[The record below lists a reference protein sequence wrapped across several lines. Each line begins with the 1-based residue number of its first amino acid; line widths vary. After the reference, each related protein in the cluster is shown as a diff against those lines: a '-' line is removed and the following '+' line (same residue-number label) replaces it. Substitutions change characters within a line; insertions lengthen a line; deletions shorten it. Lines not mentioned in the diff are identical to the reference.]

1 MSLVT
6 ARGLHLSF
14 GKKVLFRDESFSIAA
29 KDRVGLV
36 GANGTGKSSLL
47 RILSGTQQPES
58 GELRFR
64 KGSRVGYLPQEL
76 AQLPAG
82 TLVESVLNF
91 VPGRRALE
99 LDLERLEEAVSDAD
113 SAEDQLELS
122 QELADRHAELE
133 EFEDRFGKHRAEEIL
148 SGLGFSPA
156 NFNEATS
163 TFSGGW
169 RMRGAL
175 AGLLLQDPE
184 LLLLDEPTNH
194 LDLPTLTWFEDFLRR
209 SRRALILVSHDRE
222 FLDRQIDSVL
232 ALEVEG
238 LRKYAGTYSDYRAQR
253 VRDLE
258 QLEARAA
265 RQQARRTEIQQ
276 FITRFGAKASKAR
289 QAQSRAKALEREEI
303 IEVQKERDTVR
314 FRFPPCPRAGREI
327 VALRG
332 IRKTFGDRIVYQSVD
347 ATVERGQRIAVVGVN
362 GAGKTTLLKLIAG
375 EIAPDAGTIAFGHNV
390 LPAYYAQHHT
400 DQLDSSATVIEEVRR
415 LVPDK
420 PESYVRGVLG
430 AFLFSGDDIDKPIGI
445 LSGGEKARVALAKLL
460 YLPGNFLLMDEPTNH
475 LDVESSEALI
485 QALKSY
491 EGTILFVSHNR
502 SFLNQL
508 ATQIWEACEG
518 TIVRHPG
525 NLDDYL
531 YHLRQERLAPPT
543 AQVQGEA
550 ANPGLLSQRPNKK
563 ELRRTEAEAR
573 NRRSALERPLRSEIE
588 RLESRIAA
596 IESDQKRC
604 ETALADPVLYSD
616 FSRAKPLMEA
626 HRANKAE
633 LEALLERW
641 EEHQKALASLPS

>member
-47 RILSGTQQPES
+47 RMLTGALHPDSGVLS
-58 GELRFR
+58 FR
-64 KGSRVGYLPQEL
+64 KGCRVGHLPQEL
-76 AQLPAG
+76 AQLPGG
-82 TLVESVLNF
+82 TVLESVLNF
-91 VPGRRALE
+91 VPGRRELE
-99 LDLERLEEAVSDAD
+99 LDLERLEEAVSHAD

-122 QELADRHAELE
+122 QELADRHADLE
-133 EFEDRFGKHRAEEIL
+133 QFEDRFGKHRAEEIL
-148 SGLGFSPA
+148 SGRGFSSA
-156 NFNEATS
+156 SFGEATS

-169 RMRGAL
+169 RMRAAL

-194 LDLPTLTWFEDFLRR
+194 LDLPTLIWFEDFLRR
-209 SRRALILVSHDRE
+209 SRRALVLVSHDRE
-222 FLDRQIDSVL
+222 FLDRQIEWVL
-232 ALEVEG
+232 ALEIEG

-327 VALRG
+327 LALRG
-332 IRKTFGDRIVYQSVD
+332 IRKAFGDRIVYQSVD
-347 ATVERGQRIAVVGVN
+347 ATIERGERIAVVGVN

-375 EIAPDAGTIAFGHNV
+375 EIAPDEGTIAFGHNV
-390 LPAYYAQHHT
+390 LRAYYAQHHT

-475 LDVESSEALI
+475 LDVDSSEALI

-491 EGTILFVSHNR
+491 QGTILFVSHNQ

-508 ATQIWEACEG
+508 ATQIWEAREG
-518 TIVRHPG
+518 TLVRHPG

-531 YHLRQERLAPPT
+531 YHLRQERPAPPD
-543 AQVQGEA
+543 AQAQGKSA
-550 ANPGLLSQRPNKK
+550 TPRLLSQGPNKK
-563 ELRRTEAEAR
+563 ERRRTEAEAR

-604 ETALADPVLYSD
+604 EAALADPVLYSD
-616 FSRAKPLMEA
+616 FSRAQPLIEA

-633 LEALLERW
+633 LEVLLERW
-641 EEHQKALASLPS
+641 EEQQKALASLPS